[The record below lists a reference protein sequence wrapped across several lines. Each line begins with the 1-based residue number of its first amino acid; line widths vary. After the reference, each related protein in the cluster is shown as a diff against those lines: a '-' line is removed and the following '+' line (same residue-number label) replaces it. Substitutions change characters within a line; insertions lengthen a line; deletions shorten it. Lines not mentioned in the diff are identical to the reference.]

1 MMKKVLRC
9 AAQGA
14 PLGLA
19 IGYAITILLSFFW
32 GGGEYLAVMPAMT
45 EAMGSEAAA
54 VAVQALLCAGIG
66 AAFSALSLVW
76 RREDWSCAKQTAVY
90 FLGASLAM
98 LPTAWLAHWME
109 HSLSGFLFYF
119 ALFLA
124 LFLVFWLAGWAA
136 ARHTARQLNAGLRRN
151 K

>member
-32 GGGEYLAVMPAMT
+32 GGGEYLAVIPSLA
-45 EAMGSEAAA
+45 EAMDGEAAA

-76 RREDWSCAKQTAVY
+76 RREDWSCTKQTAVY

-98 LPTAWLAHWME
+98 LPSAWLAHWME
-109 HSLSGFLFYF
+109 HSLAGFLSYF
-119 ALFLA
+119 AVFLA
-124 LFLVFWLAGWAA
+124 LFLAFWLAGWAA
-136 ARHTARQLNAGLRRN
+136 ARRAARQLNAGLRRN

>member
-1 MMKKVLRC
+1 M
-9 AAQGA
+9 
-14 PLGLA
+14 GLA

-76 RREDWSCAKQTAVY
+76 RREDWSCARQTAVY
-90 FLGASLAM
+90 FWALRWRCCPPPGW
-98 LPTAWLAHWME
+98 PTGWNTAWRA
-109 HSLSGFLFYF
+109 F
-119 ALFLA
+119 
-124 LFLVFWLAGWAA
+124 
-136 ARHTARQLNAGLRRN
+136 
-151 K
+151 